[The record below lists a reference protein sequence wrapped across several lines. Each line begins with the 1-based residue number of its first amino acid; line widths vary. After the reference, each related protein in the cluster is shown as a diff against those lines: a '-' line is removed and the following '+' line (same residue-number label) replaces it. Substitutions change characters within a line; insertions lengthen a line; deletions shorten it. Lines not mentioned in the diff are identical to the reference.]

1 MRNCEL
7 MSTTVNVFGVLEEMS
22 KNLKGKDITLN
33 TEF

>member
-7 MSTTVNVFGVLEEMS
+7 MLTTVLVSGVVEKMS

-33 TEF
+33 TKF